1 MKRISTIIFA
11 AALLFGLAQC
21 KKQETP
27 ETPNADGNWV
37 HITMKVGGDR
47 YNIYPNTGAVVYTDG
62 DKIYVGNGNVYRG
75 TLTYADGTFSGDL
88 YYDDTHPMDNSDYLH
103 FYFVGGLETGTL
115 TPKETTSF
123 TVNISDQSS
132 QLPVLSYGHST
143 QKYTDGTATY
153 SCMLENK
160 CGLVKFVP
168 ATPTPKTVTV
178 GGMKTT
184 ATIDFS
190 TGSITPTGTTGG
202 IRLYSESDVAKWAV
216 LLQQDAVSNPTVT
229 ISGYEATITS
239 VPTIT
244 NNYYNSNGVDIT
256 MTFAYPEGA
265 VAGLFSVSETE
276 QVYFSQGNLQYKNG
290 TGWRFAE
297 QQYDYDGSWNT
308 TDWVGHFGWGSWGSG
323 QNPLKNTTTG
333 SDYNWS
339 SDFSETLSN
348 ASNTAGWYTLE
359 KDEWIYVFNSRETG
373 TTINNT
379 EHARFAEAT
388 VNTDGTPVNGVILFP
403 DSYSGGTPEGVTW
416 GTINAGSDWGTKCTS
431 AGWTALEA
439 AGCVFMPAAGYHYST
454 ESGYRD
460 VGNDG
465 IYWSKTSNGASTAYR
480 IGFYKNGLAL
490 PESNNR
496 CLGFSVRLVCPS
508 VNR

>member
-27 ETPNADGNWV
+27 ETPNADGKWV
-37 HITMKVGGDR
+37 HITMKVGSGDR

-88 YYDDTHPMDNSDYLH
+88 YYDDTHPMDNNDYLH

-123 TVNISDQSS
+123 TVDISNQSS

-168 ATPTPKTVTV
+168 SVATSLPITVS
-178 GGMKTT
+178 GMKTT
-184 ATIDFS
+184 ASIDFS
-190 TGSITPTGTTGG
+190 TGSITPTEATGG
-202 IRLYSESDVAKWAV
+202 ITLNSESNAVKWAV
-216 LLQQDAVSNPTVT
+216 LLEQSEVANPTVT
-229 ISGYEATITS
+229 ISGFEAAITS

-244 NNYYNSNGVDIT
+244 NNYYNNSGVGIS
-256 MTFAYPEGA
+256 MMSIYPGGA
-265 VAGLFSVSETE
+265 IDGLFTINSNNDK
-276 QVYFSQGNLQYKNG
+276 VYFSQGNLQYKNG

-297 QQYDYDGSWNT
+297 HQWDYINAWNT
-308 TDWVGHFGWGSWGSG
+308 SDWVDRFRWGTWTKDK
-323 QNPLKNTTTG
+323 NPLQTSG
-333 SDYNWS
+333 SFSWS
-339 SDFSETLSN
+339 EEDFSGTLSN
-348 ASNTAGWYTLE
+348 ASNSENWFTLSIE
-359 KDEWIYVFNSRETG
+359 EWLYIFNSRETG
-373 TTINNT
+373 ATINNT
-379 EHARFAEAT
+379 EHARYTEST
-388 VNTDGTPVNGVILFP
+388 INTDGTAVNGIIFFP
-403 DSYSGGTPEGVTW
+403 DDYSGGTPSGVTW
-416 GTINAGSDWGTKCTS
+416 GTINGGSNWATKCTS
-431 AGWTALEA
+431 EGWTALEA
-439 AGCVFMPAAGYHYST
+439 AGCVFMPAAGHLYEYQFVN
-454 ESGYRD
+454 
-460 VGNDG
+460 VGTDG
-465 IYWSKTSNGASTAYR
+465 IYWSKTTNTSSFAYR
-480 IGFYKNGLAL
+480 IGFHTNGLDL
-490 PESNNR
+490 PVTNAHN
-496 CLGFSVRLVCPS
+496 LGFSVRLVCPA